1 MLPDEPYNESNLLS
15 RIAEGDQQAFS
26 LLFMRHRGKIYS
38 TTFKLTNS
46 HQLAEEILQDVFLK
60 IWLKR
65 SELLAVVNFEAYLHT
80 IARRAAYRGIKL
92 LARQKEFLV
101 PDADEPAF
109 HFTGEQILELKQ
121 YNDVLRQ
128 AIDRLPPKQKETHL
142 LIKEFGLTRDEVAV
156 RLGVSAETVKYNMS
170 EATKKIRAYFLA
182 HTDLLPVLFILAG
195 SLKKIS

>member
-1 MLPDEPYNESNLLS
+1 MLPDEPYNESKLLS
-15 RIAEGDQQAFS
+15 RIAEGDELAFS
-26 LLFMRHRGKIYS
+26 LLFMHHRGKIYS

-46 HQLAEEILQDVFLK
+46 RQMAEEILQDVFLK

-65 SELLAVVNFEAYLHT
+65 SQLQHVENFEAYLHA

-92 LARQKEFLV
+92 LAREKQFLA
-101 PDADEPAF
+101 PAIEEPAF

-121 YNDVLRQ
+121 YNLVLQQ

-142 LIKEFGLTRDEVAV
+142 LIREEGLTREEVAA

-170 EATKKIRAYFLA
+170 EATKKIRAYFMV
-182 HTDLLPVLFILAG
+182 HTDLLPVLLILAG
-195 SLKKIS
+195 TLKKIS